1 MHKMVRLSDYTITL
15 IDLEHIERSREYNDT
30 YMIYIVD
37 GQEYVTLDDYNMFI
51 RE

>member
-15 IDLEHIERSREYNDT
+15 IDLNKIEKSREYKDM
-30 YMIYIVD
+30 YMIYTVD

-51 RE
+51 KE